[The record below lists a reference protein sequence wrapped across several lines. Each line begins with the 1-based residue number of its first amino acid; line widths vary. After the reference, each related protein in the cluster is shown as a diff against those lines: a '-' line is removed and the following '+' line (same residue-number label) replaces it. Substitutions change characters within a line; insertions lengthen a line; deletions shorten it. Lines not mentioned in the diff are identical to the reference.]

1 MPEALSRS
9 QRRIVADVMAVV
21 EPDGFVISGG
31 IALIAAGLS
40 SRPTQHLDA
49 LSPTCDDVALVA
61 ERLVDRLRGSDHL
74 VDVHRSDATF
84 ARMTVSTG
92 KYRRTVSV
100 VELRRDLQLFAAV
113 PNALGPMLSIR
124 EMAADKM
131 LAAFGRRE
139 PRDLVDLSSLAEAT
153 SLRQAVVDARA
164 KDPGFGR
171 DPFVEMVAR
180 TMLVRDDLWPEGS
193 EPEVIREFAR
203 YVLLDPDLFGDHPEL
218 P

>member
-9 QRRIVADVMAVV
+9 QRRIVADVMAIV
-21 EPDGFVISGG
+21 EPDGFVIASGV
-31 IALIAAGLS
+31 ALIAAGVS

-61 ERLVDRLRGSDHL
+61 ARLVDRLLGSDHL

-84 ARMTVSTG
+84 ARITVSTG

-100 VELRRDLQLFAAV
+100 VELRRDLQLFEAV

-124 EMAADKM
+124 ELAADKM

-139 PRDLVDLSSLAEAT
+139 PRDLVDLAALAEAT

-164 KDPGFGR
+164 KDSGFCG
-171 DPFVEMVAR
+171 DPFIEMVAR

-193 EPEVIREFAR
+193 DPDVIREFAR
-203 YVLLDPDLFGDHPEL
+203 DALLDPDLFG
-218 P
+218 